1 MSQSNKLIEVLLVE
15 DSETDAELTI
25 EALKQGKL
33 RNSIHHTKDGEEA
46 MRFLERKGEYADAV
60 RPDIILLDLNMPKL
74 DGREVLRRIR
84 ANEDLKVIPVV
95 VLTTSSHDQD
105 ILESYGLAANSYIV
119 KPVDL
124 NRFFDVVKQIENF
137 WVQIVALPPK

>member
-1 MSQSNKLIEVLLVE
+1 
-15 DSETDAELTI
+15 
-25 EALKQGKL
+25 
-33 RNSIHHTKDGEEA
+33 

-137 WVQIVALPPK
+137 WVQVVALPPK